1 MFSGTINEVCK
12 EIAKYL
18 VWFFIT
24 YPLYDVPLR
33 QKKKTKKDR
42 DTVKKRTEIEE

>member
-33 QKKKTKKDR
+33 QKKKQKK
-42 DTVKKRTEIEE
+42 TEILLKNEPK